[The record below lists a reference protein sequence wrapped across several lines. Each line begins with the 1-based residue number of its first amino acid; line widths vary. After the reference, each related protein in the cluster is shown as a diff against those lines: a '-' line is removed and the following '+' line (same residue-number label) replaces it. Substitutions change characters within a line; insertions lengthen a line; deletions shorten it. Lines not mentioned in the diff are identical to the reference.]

1 MPEHVHPSLRDPI
14 THGGQLA
21 PGLRAACGSY
31 AQAGPCSQAG
41 LSGRAELFGGMAAD
55 PAQAVDTLVDE
66 IADLE
71 IDEDLLHPASG
82 SVGDSE
88 EEEAA
93 RPLRRRPHRP
103 PRPTG
108 AGAGPPRAQARPG
121 KAGVARLG
129 LLPRRQARSIR
140 GSTPAPTPLRRAPST
155 RARRRGSRRGSS
167 GISTTSPP
175 LTRYSPRWTPPTAS
189 TNCER

>member
-55 PAQAVDTLVDE
+55 LAQAVGTLVDE

-71 IDEDLLHPASG
+71 IDEDCCTRPPAASATLRRRRP
-82 SVGDSE
+82 S
-88 EEEAA
+88 

-121 KAGVARLG
+121 KAGVARLS

-140 GSTPAPTPLRRAPST
+140 GSTPAPTPSRRAPST

-175 LTRYSPRWTPPTAS
+175 LTRYSPWWTPPTAS